1 MYWDIL
7 TATGVLAS
15 IVSTLA
21 AFFLVL
27 RARPVVRR
35 DNAEET

>member
-1 MYWDIL
+1 MYWDTL

-21 AFFLVL
+21 AFYLVWRAGSGFHRDDL
-27 RARPVVRR
+27 R
-35 DNAEET
+35 ET